1 MAVLS
6 AGVEEHPRIAETVF
20 SQLWRQFLDIQETM
34 DIIIHRSG
42 IASLAAVFKDHRS
55 VLGIQRNVGSLIRT
69 QINLLFLQSPMTD
82 NNLPD
87 LGIVTVQ
94 PVGKEDS
101 GQSRPYIFVLGIYTE
116 FLVYHSK
123 IFVDPAF
130 LDLLISKFFHVVP
143 VGIVSFL
150 IQFLVPDHIAVY
162 KSFLI
167 IA

>member
-1 MAVLS
+1 MTVLS
-6 AGVEEHPRIAETVF
+6 AGMEKHTWITEAVF
-20 SQLWRQFLDIQETM
+20 CQFWCQFLDIQETV
-34 DIIIHRSG
+34 DIIIHCSCVT
-42 IASLAAVFKDHRS
+42 SLAAVFKNHS
-55 VLGIQRNVGSLIRT
+55 CVFGIQRNVRSLIRT
-69 QINLLFLQSPMTD
+69 QINLLFLQSPMAD
-82 NNLPD
+82 NDLPD

-130 LDLLISKFFHVVP
+130 FDLLISKFFHVVP
-143 VGIVSFL
+143 VSIVSFL
-150 IQFLVPDHIAVY
+150 IQLLVPDHIAVY